1 MDENNLDYKKMFEN
15 LMEQVLEKMNT
26 QKEYFDLLQDL
37 ADHPL
42 DDDIVQAVNNNML
55 QMNIEE
61 QIIML
66 KSMISFRDMYEY
78 FYKKYNLEIPKKEDE
93 EDELDA

>member
-15 LMEQVLEKMNT
+15 LMGQMLEKLNV
-26 QKEYFDLLQDL
+26 QNEYFELLQGL
-37 ADHPL
+37 AEHPL
-42 DDDIVQAVNNNML
+42 DDDIVNAVNNNML

-66 KSMISFRDMYEY
+66 KSMVSLRDMYEY
-78 FYKKYNLEIPKKEDE
+78 FYKKYNLEIPEKEDE
-93 EDELDA
+93 EDA